1 MIYKY
6 DKLIRKRRKE
16 LGYTLMDME
25 ELSGITERTIRKM
38 ESGNLNVKFD
48 SFLTILNLLGLQFDV
63 TIKTMEGKKD
73 AVK

>member
-1 MIYKY
+1 MAYKY
-6 DKLIRKRRKE
+6 DTIIRKRRKQ
-16 LGYTLMDME
+16 LGYTLIDME

-63 TIKTMEGKKD
+63 TIKKMEGKKD
-73 AVK
+73 ASK